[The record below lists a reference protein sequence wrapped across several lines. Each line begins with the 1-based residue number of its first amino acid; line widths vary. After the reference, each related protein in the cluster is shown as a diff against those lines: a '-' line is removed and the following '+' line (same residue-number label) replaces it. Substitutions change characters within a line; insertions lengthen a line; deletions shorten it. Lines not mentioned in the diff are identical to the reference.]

1 MEMVYRYGTNE
12 ILYSSPGEKELG
24 PPSEWNQWQSGSTP
38 FWDLRLRE
46 HFFDGMM
53 ISSLSIDVWEHL
65 VLTTNQQAPL
75 PGMAFVKQGHLV
87 TTAHSGGGPRK
98 FTARQHN
105 IFINPYTSLR
115 TELPAQRNLEVL
127 LLGFQRERFL
137 QLAEHA
143 GPVMTQ
149 LAENIT
155 ANKPAPCL
163 QSPNM
168 PLTPRMMAIIQ
179 EIEQGCYRDGL
190 MNLFLQSKL
199 LELLALQCGQ
209 LEMAGRGAV
218 RRETLSA
225 PDMERVREAR
235 EILLRDLHRPPT
247 LRALAKQT
255 GLNEFKLK
263 GGFKKMF
270 GVSVFGYLKSHR
282 LEMARELIR
291 GGGKSV
297 TEVAYE
303 TGYSTL
309 QHFSNEFRK
318 KFGVS
323 PGRLK

>member
-1 MEMVYRYGTNE
+1 MEMIYRFGTNE
-12 ILYSSPGEKELG
+12 ILYSSPGEKQLG
-24 PPSEWNQWQSGSTP
+24 PPSEWNQWRSESTP
-38 FWDLRLRE
+38 FWNVRLRE

-53 ISSLSIDVWEHL
+53 ISSLNIEVFEHI
-65 VLTTNQQAPL
+65 VLSTSQQAPL
-75 PGMAFVKQGHLV
+75 PGMGFVKQGHLV

-98 FTARQHN
+98 FAPRQHN

-115 TELPAQRNLEVL
+115 TELPAQPNLEVL

-143 GPVMTQ
+143 GPVMNQ

-155 ANKPAPCL
+155 ANKPAPYL
-163 QSPNM
+163 QSPNL
-168 PLTPRMMAIIQ
+168 PLTPRMTAIIQ
-179 EIEQGCYRDGL
+179 EIEEGSYQGGL

-209 LEMAGRGAV
+209 LEMANRGTAG
-218 RRETLSA
+218 RETLSMA
-225 PDMERVREAR
+225 DMNKVREAR
-235 EILLRDLHRPPT
+235 EILLHDLHRPPT
-247 LRALAKQT
+247 LGMLAKQT

-263 GGFKKMF
+263 NGFKKMF
-270 GVSVFGYLKSHR
+270 GASVFGYLKSHR
-282 LEMARELIR
+282 LEMARDMIR